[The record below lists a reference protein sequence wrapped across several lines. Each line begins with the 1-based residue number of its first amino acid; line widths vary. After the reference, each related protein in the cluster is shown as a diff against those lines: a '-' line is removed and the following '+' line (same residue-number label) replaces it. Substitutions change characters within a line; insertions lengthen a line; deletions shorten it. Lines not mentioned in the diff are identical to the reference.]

1 VTGSAGTILIP
12 KMVIAG
18 QSSGLQSKEKPE
30 TNIKNLEK
38 YPRNENSIPG
48 KYPGKVVK
56 VYHENCMADN
66 KPDLK
71 AAKKMQNEGML
82 RLTGKK
88 NIKKAWRQL
97 WRVSTMKTPCPIW

>member
-1 VTGSAGTILIP
+1 MEFNVVGASTDTMNAFDSE
-12 KMVIAG
+12 IA
-18 QSSGLQSKEKPE
+18 QLK
-30 TNIKNLEK
+30 TNIKDLEK
-38 YPRNENSIPG
+38 YPRNENSMPG